1 MDFNTILIKF
11 GLESSNFTNKLLDV
25 VQNGDDFFYVVEE
38 AYKKSICPYCNHQYL
53 FIHGYRWLEIKLNSG
68 LKSREILKV
77 KRIRYKCSQ
86 CSKTHTFKLK
96 GIERNKSISN
106 FIVNSIHNEFYEIQS
121 FTTISKRYDISVQ
134 TVINIFDNYTK
145 IMPRRTLPQ
154 YLCIDEKYFEG
165 DTDGK
170 YCVVLSDFF
179 SGEIIDVLENRQM
192 PYLDEYFK
200 NISSKE
206 RDNVKVFISD
216 MYDGYSTIKN
226 KYFSRAM
233 FVIDLFHVVKLLT
246 TALNKIR
253 IRTYNQFAQDGTIE
267 RHFLKTNW
275 RFFLMDLYKIRKNEY
290 YSRKFDLYISYD
302 EIILR
307 CLKLN
312 IVFWDGYSILQEM
325 LHYDKYETYSEA
337 EKFVNRIISKL
348 YASNDELLHKVADSY
363 KKWKVGIINGLARNQ
378 TGRRYSNAIAE
389 SNNSHIQR
397 VINVAYGYR
406 NFKRFRARIMLI
418 LSYKKRK

>member
-1 MDFNTILIKF
+1 M
-11 GLESSNFTNKLLDV
+11 
-25 VQNGDDFFYVVEE
+25 
-38 AYKKSICPYCNHQYL
+38 
-53 FIHGYRWLEIKLNSG
+53 EIKLNSG
-68 LKSREILKV
+68 FKSREILKV
-77 KRIRYKCSQ
+77 KRIRYKCSE

-106 FIVNSIHNEFYEIQS
+106 FIVNSIHNEFYETQS
-121 FTTISKRYDISVQ
+121 FTTISKRYNISVQ

-165 DTDGK
+165 DTDEK
-170 YCVVLSDFF
+170 YCVVLSDSF

-216 MYDGYSTIKN
+216 IY
-226 KYFSRAM
+226 
-233 FVIDLFHVVKLLT
+233 
-246 TALNKIR
+246 
-253 IRTYNQFAQDGTIE
+253 
-267 RHFLKTNW
+267 
-275 RFFLMDLYKIRKNEY
+275 
-290 YSRKFDLYISYD
+290 
-302 EIILR
+302 
-307 CLKLN
+307 
-312 IVFWDGYSILQEM
+312 DGYSILQEM

-378 TGRRYSNAIAE
+378 TDRRYSNAIAE

-406 NFKRFRARIMLI
+406 NFKRFRVRIMLI